1 MPLRLFI
8 TILEAIIARKVF
20 FKHLYIMAY
29 IYICVVYTII
39 IFTYKYLEQ
48 CFTSITYYSSYSSSC
63 NFVTIFNEIS
73 PTILGFAHMLED
85 PYKYISTKALT
96 MWSTWCKVPCPGQI
110 HTSLNRTQEMIIT
123 SYAQETH
130 THTLLLLPHYQTVW
144 YNRQLAW
151 HKVSMCRKNTVYHPV

>member
-1 MPLRLFI
+1 
-8 TILEAIIARKVF
+8 
-20 FKHLYIMAY
+20 MAY

-48 CFTSITYYSSYSSSC
+48 CFTSITYYSSYWSSC
-63 NFVTIFNEIS
+63 NFVTIFNKIS

-85 PYKYISTKALT
+85 PYKISQQRHSQSGAHDVKCPALV
-96 MWSTWCKVPCPGQI
+96 KY
-110 HTSLNRTQEMIIT
+110 TSLNRTQEMIIT

-151 HKVSMCRKNTVYHPV
+151 HKISMCRKNTVYHPRKKSLL